1 MVISEAKI
9 SNKRQITVPI
19 KVMGKLRIKPGDRI
33 IFEQHGDHVEI
44 MPASHNFTIDDF
56 IKKHS
61 RRTKVKLSQEQLTQ
75 ARKEVW
81 VERYTRYK
89 ENNP

>member
-9 SNKRQITVPI
+9 TNKRQITVPI
-19 KVMGKLRIKPGDRI
+19 KVMGTLRIKPGDMI

-44 MPASHNFTIDDF
+44 MPASHDFTIDDF

-61 RRTKVKLSQEQLTQ
+61 RQCKVKLSQEQLNL
-75 ARKEVW
+75 ARKKVW
-81 VERYTRYK
+81 VERYKRH
-89 ENNP
+89 E